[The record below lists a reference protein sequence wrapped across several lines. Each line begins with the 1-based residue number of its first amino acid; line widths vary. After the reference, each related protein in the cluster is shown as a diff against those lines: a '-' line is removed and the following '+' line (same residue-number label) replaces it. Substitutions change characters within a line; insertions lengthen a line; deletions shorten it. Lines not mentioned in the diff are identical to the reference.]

1 MDNKTQ
7 IFMNTISIIGAGIGG
22 LTLGNILKQH
32 QYDFTIYE
40 AAPEIKPVGAGIM
53 MAVNAM
59 QVFDQLG
66 LKEKIENAGNKVH
79 RIVIANESL
88 QPISKTEILE
98 LEAQYNS
105 CNVAIHRA
113 ELQRILAENLSTESI
128 QLNHSLQKIEKRENY
143 ILDFENGN
151 QIESQIVFG
160 ADGIKSPIRNQIL
173 KTGTI
178 RNSGQ
183 KCWRGLLDFD
193 LPEKHHQEAFEMWGK
208 GKRFGFVK
216 ISDKKVYWYACVNEK
231 SFGRSVEIA
240 DIFNDFDPLVLQLI
254 EATASE
260 NIICN
265 TISDLAPIPQWY
277 SENLC
282 LIGDAAHATT
292 PNMGQGACQ
301 AIEDAYIIGKLL
313 EKSQDFNTIFKT
325 FQSIRRKKVDYIV
338 NTSRTIG
345 KVSQWERGNSLRNFL
360 MGLIPET
367 MNQKMAKK
375 IIELEM

>member
-1 MDNKTQ
+1 
-7 IFMNTISIIGAGIGG
+7 MNSISIIGAGIGG
-22 LTLGNILKQH
+22 LTLGNVLKQL

-40 AAPEIKPVGAGIM
+40 SAPEIKPVGAGIM

-59 QVFDQLG
+59 QVFDRLG
-66 LKEKIENAGNKVH
+66 LKEKIEKAGNTIH
-79 RIVIANESL
+79 RIVITDESL
-88 QPISKTEILE
+88 KTISQTEIKE

-113 ELQRILAENLSTESI
+113 ELQKILAENLNPESI
-128 QLNHSLQKIEKRENY
+128 QLNHSLQKIQKEENY
-143 ILDFENGN
+143 ILDFNNGN
-151 QIESQIVFG
+151 RIESTVIFG

-178 RNSGQ
+178 RSSGQ
-183 KCWRGLLDFD
+183 KCWRGLVNFD

-231 SFGRSVEIA
+231 SFEKHLKIAEI
-240 DIFNDFDPLVLQLI
+240 FKDFDALVLKII
-254 EATASE
+254 EATSLE

-265 TISDLAPIPQWY
+265 IISDLAPIPRWY
-277 SENLC
+277 TENLC

-313 EKSQDFNTIFKT
+313 ENNKDFNTVFEE
-325 FQSIRRKKVDYIV
+325 FQRIRRKKVDYIV

-345 KVSQWERGNSLRNFL
+345 KISQWEKGNSIRNFL
-360 MGLIPET
+360 MGLIPES
-367 MNQKMAKK
+367 MNQKMARKV
-375 IIELEM
+375 IELEM

>member
-1 MDNKTQ
+1 
-7 IFMNTISIIGAGIGG
+7 MNTISIIGAGIGG
-22 LTLGNILKQH
+22 LTLGNVLKQH
-32 QYDFTIYE
+32 QYDFSIYE
-40 AAPEIKPVGAGIM
+40 SAPEIKPVGAGIM

-59 QVFDQLG
+59 QVFDRLG
-66 LKEKIENAGNKVH
+66 LKEKIENAGNKIH
-79 RIVIANESL
+79 RIVISNESL

-98 LEAQYNS
+98 LETRYNS

-113 ELQRILAENLSTESI
+113 ELQKILTENLNPDSI
-128 QLNHSLQKIEKRENY
+128 QLNHSLQKIKKEENY

-151 QIESQIVFG
+151 QIESKIVFG
-160 ADGIKSPIRNQIL
+160 ADGIKSPVRNQIM

-183 KCWRGLLDFD
+183 KCWRGLVDFD

-216 ISDKKVYWYACVNEK
+216 ISEKKVYWYACINEK
-231 SFGRSVEIA
+231 SFGRHLEIA
-240 DIFNDFDPLVLQLI
+240 EIFKDFAPLVLQLI
-254 EATASE
+254 EATAHE

-265 TISDLAPIPQWY
+265 IISDLAPIPRWY
-277 SENLC
+277 TENLC

-313 EKSQDFNTIFKT
+313 EKNKDFNTVFEE
-325 FQSIRRKKVDYIV
+325 FQRIRRKKVDYIV
-338 NTSRTIG
+338 NTSRNIG
-345 KVSQWERGNSLRNFL
+345 KVSQWEKGNSLRNFL
-360 MGLIPET
+360 MGLIPESI
-367 MNQKMAKK
+367 NQKMAKR

>member
-1 MDNKTQ
+1 
-7 IFMNTISIIGAGIGG
+7 MNTISIIGAGIGG